1 MTLCMGTP
9 VKWKLWTRNDNVR
22 PALEASEEHDSRD
35 KALEAACDRMKQR
48 HVKVLHIEG
57 PNGQRI
63 DSATIEAWCKGK
75 SRSVPR
81 EKSEF

>member
-1 MTLCMGTP
+1 M
-9 VKWKLWTRNDNVR
+9 KWKLWTRNENIR
-22 PALEASEEHDSRD
+22 PAVVASEEHDSRD

-63 DSATIEAWCKGK
+63 EYPEIEKWCKA
-75 SRSVPR
+75 RAAR
-81 EKSEF
+81 H